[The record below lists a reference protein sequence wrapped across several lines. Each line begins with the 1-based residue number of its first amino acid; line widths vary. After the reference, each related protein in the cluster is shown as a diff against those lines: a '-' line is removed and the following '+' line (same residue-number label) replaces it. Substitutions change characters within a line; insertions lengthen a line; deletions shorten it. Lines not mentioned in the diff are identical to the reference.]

1 MVIQSEPVPLHLDQD
16 GTVRIGNSRV
26 LLDLVVRAYQ
36 RGTAPEKIV
45 QSFPTLELA
54 DVYGVVSY
62 YLHHRD
68 EVHEYLDRRDIEANE
83 LRKEI
88 ESLQPAKQDLRD
100 RINKGLAEMKNASS
114 DN

>member
-1 MVIQSEPVPLHLDQD
+1 MVIQAEPVPLHMDQD

-26 LLDLVVRAYQ
+26 LLDLVIRAYQ

-54 DVYGVVSY
+54 DVYAVVSY

-68 EVHEYLDRRDIEANE
+68 EVHEYLERRDTEANE

-88 ESLQPAKQDLRD
+88 ESNLPAKPELRE
-100 RINKGLAEMKNASS
+100 RIKKRLAEMNSASS
-114 DN
+114 